1 MKVKHIILISFLAIV
16 STAYSQS
23 INDVTYF
30 KYSLLP
36 QTDFDAQNG
45 HTTISRFELNL
56 ATPPIQIGKRIKLI
70 NSFYYQNSQF
80 DFSDAFANNKLFPS
94 KLHDIRYNA
103 TIFVQLRKNWELLAV
118 PRVLI
123 RSDLTQSLSG
133 NDFFAS
139 SIVNFLHAIE
149 GNPNFKVGFGVLIID
164 NDFTN
169 NPLLPAISLL
179 YDNKKVKVEV
189 FYPQVNVIY
198 KQSDDFEF
206 GLFSMIE
213 GAISHVSPF
222 AINNETI
229 KYFRTFQL
237 VVAPSVSHR
246 LYKSLFAHLKVGYA
260 PLRSF
265 ELLDSGFESLTNQ
278 NYDIKSSLYIR
289 AGVSLRVPMTQQ

>member
-1 MKVKHIILISFLAIV
+1 MKFKIVLLICFVAIA
-16 STAYSQS
+16 STAHSQS
-23 INDVTYF
+23 INDVTYLN
-30 KYSLLP
+30 YSLLP
-36 QTDFDAQNG
+36 QTDFDAQSGN
-45 HTTISRFELNL
+45 TTISRFEFNL

-80 DFSDAFANNKLFPS
+80 DYSDAFANNKLFPNT
-94 KLHDIRYNA
+94 LHDIRYNA

-123 RSDLTQSLSG
+123 RSDLNQSLSG

-139 SIVNFLHAIE
+139 SIINFLHAIK

-169 NPLLPAISLL
+169 NPILPAISLL
-179 YDNKKVKVEV
+179 YDSKKVKVEV
-189 FYPQVNVIY
+189 LYPRVNVVY

-206 GLFSMIE
+206 GLFSMVE

-222 AINNETI
+222 AINNETTE
-229 KYFRTFQL
+229 YLRTFQL

-260 PLRSF
+260 TLRSF
-265 ELLDSGFESLTNQ
+265 ELLDGDLESLKNQ
-278 NYDIKSSLYIR
+278 NHDIKSSLYIR